1 MHIYIYENWKCE
13 PLSHVWLFVTP
24 WTVACQAPQSMEFSR
39 QEYWSGNF
47 SRVSSQPRNWTW
59 VSCIAGGSFIFW
71 ATKESCAYIYIYMCE
86 YICMYILIP
95 PYSTPRR
102 QTVLSPFY
110 RWRNKL
116 SDFPGGPVA
125 KDSAIPMQGVWVPSP
140 VVRELE
146 PTCCAIKS
154 LPATTKSWRSQ
165 INKEIKIDI

>member
-1 MHIYIYENWKCE
+1 MIDLIQARLCFFFLL
-13 PLSHVWLFVTP
+13 PLDSPVHGIL
-24 WTVACQAPQSMEFSR
+24 QARILEWQLLQSIVPT
-39 QEYWSGNF
+39 QELNLGLLYCRWILYLLSYQGIL
-47 SRVSSQPRNWTW
+47 
-59 VSCIAGGSFIFW
+59 C
-71 ATKESCAYIYIYMCE
+71 IYIYMCE

-154 LPATTKSWRSQ
+154 LPATTKSWCSQ